1 MTILP
6 SLKSLTIAA
15 TILASTSA
23 FAFAKDV
30 TISVWAGGTGPNDV
44 YRLDAIEIA
53 AQQLQRQAAL
63 KGEDLKITV
72 DKKSYSAWEDFKQAL
87 TLAAEAKTAPNI
99 VVSGHAARSRRRR
112 DAGAARAFRLR
123 QIDDAFCGL
132 WHSPADRRTHPLR

>member
-63 KGEDLKITV
+63 KGEDLSLIH
-72 DKKSYSAWEDFKQAL
+72 
-87 TLAAEAKTAPNI
+87 I
-99 VVSGHAARSRRRR
+99 
-112 DAGAARAFRLR
+112 
-123 QIDDAFCGL
+123 
-132 WHSPADRRTHPLR
+132 